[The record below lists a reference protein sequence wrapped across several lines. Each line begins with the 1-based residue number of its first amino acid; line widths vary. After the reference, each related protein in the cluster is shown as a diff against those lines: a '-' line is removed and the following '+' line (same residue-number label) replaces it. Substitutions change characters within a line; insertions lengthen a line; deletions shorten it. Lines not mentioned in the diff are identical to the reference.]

1 MKMMQIQYIALFLVG
16 SFSLAAASNGMRG
29 AAASS
34 QLQHPPPAFPIKA
47 AAGPA
52 AAKKTALPTLDS
64 TTVTWKVKNLNYYDL
79 TKEWKDP
86 FAGGAKKMTDAEMN
100 DAQTKRK
107 KAKSSGKQA
116 PLGPAGLGEGV
127 KHIDKGLGAIGD
139 GFKDLGKDINKD
151 IDEGVKNTDK
161 GIADAAKG
169 KAGKDINKDIDAGL
183 KHTDKSI
190 ADAAN
195 VKNGASKDGAD
206 GLLDGVLPETLADG
220 KMPWP
225 TQLFGEGDTVVDAV
239 QSWRQR
245 HHQMSMLRT
254 KRGRHSLAQQVAQQ
268 LSALG
273 PMTVQKAL
281 RRTLEGAVK
290 DVLACDPSQGPM
302 PAPAPAPAPGP
313 AKSIIPDGIR
323 PSVLKLSVSRFRAM
337 APSPASAPSPAP
349 GPSPM
354 SACPQ
359 PKVHVALLPG
369 GKMKNKHRNSL
380 LNSEKRVT
388 LTLRL
393 GNIDYDKV
401 NKAVHKEIGR
411 PISTL
416 KAAVEKAVQKA
427 VLEVL
432 PGPFHTSHVSVTL
445 SSGSAVALLQ
455 LTTATPV
462 ATITITPTGDW
473 TAEKLMAGF
482 REGRFSE
489 MEKFVRLWVIA
500 IYGPLRGAL
509 VAGKTLKDITVTAGR
524 LSLVEKR
531 SGGRLLNA
539 PVPQA
544 ISVAVTVYDRPGNGM
559 NDLHFAATE
568 LKKALLSGEL
578 MERIR
583 SAIYAVTGVVPK
595 VSGLR
600 VKAKVIKQWDI
611 VKCENHMTQLVKS
624 FTVHYTRDQVPMA
637 LYNECTNFMTKIS
650 FSHDYVLDKR
660 DAARCRAATRKFSMK
675 WKGGKNNNPEDFAG
689 MCGNFCEAKY
699 GNDAPQCRMA
709 DPAHASKLTPPAWKE
724 VTPPAA

>member
-1 MKMMQIQYIALFLVG
+1 
-16 SFSLAAASNGMRG
+16 
-29 AAASS
+29 
-34 QLQHPPPAFPIKA
+34 
-47 AAGPA
+47 
-52 AAKKTALPTLDS
+52 
-64 TTVTWKVKNLNYYDL
+64 
-79 TKEWKDP
+79 
-86 FAGGAKKMTDAEMN
+86 MTDAEMN

-169 KAGKDINKDIDAGL
+169 KAGKDINKDIDEGL

-206 GLLDGVLPETLADG
+206 GFLDGVLPETLADG

-313 AKSIIPDGIR
+313 AKSLIPDGIR
-323 PSVLKLSVSRFRAM
+323 PSAVKLSVSRFRAM

-380 LNSEKRVT
+380 LNSKKRVT

-401 NKAVHKEIGR
+401 NGS
-411 PISTL
+411 PTL
-416 KAAVEKAVQKA
+416 KAKLHKAVQKA
-427 VLEVL
+427 VSLVL
-432 PGPFHTSHVSVTL
+432 PGPFDTSHVSVTL
-445 SSGSAVALLQ
+445 SSGSVVTLLQ

-482 REGRFSE
+482 KEGRFWE
-489 MEKFVRLWVIA
+489 MEKIVRDWVNDSTA
-500 IYGPLRGAL
+500 ML
-509 VAGKTLKDITVTAGR
+509 VAGKILKDITVTA
-524 LSLVEKR
+524 SKPKLVEKR

-660 DAARCRAATRKFSMK
+660 DAARCRDATRKFSMK

-709 DPAHASKLTPPAWKE
+709 NPAHASKLTPPAWKE